1 MTEKFISLTVQQL
14 YSIHHFAQQEAPRE
28 ACGLL
33 AGTAGVVAMVIP
45 VKNIA
50 SGNTRFQMDP
60 RAQLRAMELIEI
72 EKLELLGIFHS
83 HPKGDN
89 QPSSSDIR
97 ESAYPVINVICG
109 RAGRKWNSRAFWIE
123 NSSFVE
129 IPIVYA

>member
-72 EKLELLGIFHS
+72 EKLEMLGIFHS

-109 RAGRKWNSRAFWIE
+109 RAGRKWNSRGFWIE